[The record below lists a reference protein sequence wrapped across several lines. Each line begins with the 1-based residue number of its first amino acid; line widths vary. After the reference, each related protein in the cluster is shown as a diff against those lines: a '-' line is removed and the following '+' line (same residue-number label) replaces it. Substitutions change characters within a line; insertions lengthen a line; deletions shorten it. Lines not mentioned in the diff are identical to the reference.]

1 MDNQARELAA
11 SNPETEE
18 VEKLE
23 EQLREAVAA
32 EQFFEQA
39 TGKLFKKLAT
49 TKINLIIKDITSDKY
64 RKDITG
70 YNNALAD
77 LNAYKHML
85 KAMQVAGSPQRKA
98 KLRQKLGQEDDEWK

>member
-1 MDNQARELAA
+1 MDNHQRELEA

-18 VEKLE
+18 IEKLQD
-23 EQLREAVAA
+23 QLREAVAA
-32 EQFFEQA
+32 EAFFDQA
-39 TGKLFKKLAT
+39 TGKLFTQLAT
-49 TKINLIIKDITSDKY
+49 KKINLIIKEITSDKY

-98 KLRQKLGQEDDEWK
+98 KLRQKLGEENDD